1 MTAADNSRSTQFL
14 TRIGL
19 ASAGLM
25 PIIYFAT
32 QLIAAPFYSGY
43 SFTHQYA
50 SELGTSVCREP
61 WIFNIGIILTGTA
74 AIVAAFGLFQ
84 TFRTIT
90 NLRVCSL
97 MALAVAYSGFAAIKS
112 GVYPIP
118 DPRHATVQFG
128 LTAPL
133 LMPLLMLIG
142 TWGKDHLQGL
152 RTYLLF
158 SVALLVPVAIFLKG
172 SSTTTW
178 LAKGTLQRLLALGT
192 YVPVGVVGFYFLL
205 NDRKHPE

>member
-1 MTAADNSRSTQFL
+1 MATADNSRSTQFL

-50 SELGTSVCREP
+50 SELGTSFSREP

-74 AIVAAFGLFQ
+74 TIVAVFGLFQ

-97 MALAVAYSGFAAIKS
+97 MALAVAYSGFIAIKS
-112 GVYPIP
+112 GVYPLP
-118 DPRHATVQFG
+118 DLRHASQFG

-142 TWGKDHLQGL
+142 TWGKHHLQGL

-158 SVALLVPVAIFLKG
+158 SILLLVPVVLLLKG
-172 SSTTTW
+172 ALTVAWLPHGTT
-178 LAKGTLQRLLALGT
+178 QRLLALGT

-205 NDRKHPE
+205 NDLKHN